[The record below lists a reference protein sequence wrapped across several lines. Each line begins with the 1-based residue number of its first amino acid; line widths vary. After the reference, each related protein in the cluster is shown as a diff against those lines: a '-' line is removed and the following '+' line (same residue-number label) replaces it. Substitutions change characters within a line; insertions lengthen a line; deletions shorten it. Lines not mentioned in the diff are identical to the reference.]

1 MKPLT
6 VALDTLQGEDN
17 CYYGSLLPTLEILM
31 SKTLAQA
38 IKTRF
43 ASVLDIEEALLAA
56 VTLPKFKVWW
66 LKEEDRRDA
75 LRTLLTTKR
84 CASPCNEQD
93 FHTPHTQASSRNEND
108 FFDDE
113 EDLAPYNS
121 DTEVIEYLK
130 SESQMAILNR
140 FPTIK
145 IVHEIQHSQ
154 TLQCTG

>member
-43 ASVLDIEEALLAA
+43 ASVLDSEEALLAA

-84 CASPCNEQD
+84 RASPRNEQD
-93 FHTPHTQASSRNEND
+93 FHTP
-108 FFDDE
+108 
-113 EDLAPYNS
+113 LL
-121 DTEVIEYLK
+121 V
-130 SESQMAILNR
+130 
-140 FPTIK
+140 
-145 IVHEIQHSQ
+145 
-154 TLQCTG
+154 